1 MLQLVVAV
9 FNHDFYFDAASR
21 GQQDLPD
28 LVLQSQNIRGLIE
41 EEMTVAKHD
50 ISSGFER
57 SSSWLFFDHFS
68 LSNAMRV
75 KSSPSDPYVFWAIN

>member
-1 MLQLVVAV
+1 MKTQPALHRAAGIIVLNAIARVMLQLVVAV

-28 LVLQSQNIRGLIE
+28 FVLQSQNIRGLIE

-57 SSSWLFFDHFS
+57 RSS
-68 LSNAMRV
+68 
-75 KSSPSDPYVFWAIN
+75 